1 MIVNSSDNITA
12 VSWGAVF
19 AGAVGAAAL
28 SLALLVLGFAFGLSA
43 ISPWSGAGASAAAIG
58 LGGIIWLTFTQLAA
72 SGLGG
77 YLAGRLRVR
86 WLDTPADEVYFR
98 DTAHGFLSWAVA
110 TLLVATLVTATVGAA
125 VSGGARAVTG
135 VAGSAASGA
144 AGAAGTMVEQAEGD
158 ASDMMDYFVDT
169 LMRRGNQPAMQDD
182 AQGAEPRRELT
193 TILARS
199 LPELELSQ
207 QDAEYITQLVARE
220 TGLSPA
226 QAESRVNEVVSNL
239 REAVATAQQ
248 AADDAREAAAW
259 TSGWMFIA
267 LLCGAFFASFMAIF
281 GGRQR
286 DLP

>member
-110 TLLVATLVTATVGAA
+110 TLLVATLVTATVGSA
-125 VSGGARAVTG
+125 VSGGARAVAG

-182 AQGAEPRRELT
+182 QGAEPRRELA
-193 TILARS
+193 TILGRS

-226 QAESRVNEVVSNL
+226 QAESRVNEVVTNL
-239 REAVATAQQ
+239 REAVTTAQQ
-248 AADDAREAAAW
+248 AADEAREAAAW